1 MKNNQLL
8 FIKGGLLLASI
19 LLIELIFLH
28 IPYLSVVLTFLL
40 VVVLGFL
47 YSTSKVTNS
56 SAPQN
61 SSNDKNIE
69 TEHEIQKTLSNIA
82 MLLTQQIEV
91 VDKEIDRT
99 NTFIKDAVEGL
110 SGSFKYLKNLSDDQ
124 QNMLNIVVSNHS
136 AIVDDEGT
144 TLESFI
150 DDSSKTLDDFVHVI
164 ITTSKQSL
172 EAMSFTDE
180 MDKQLEGIF
189 NLLGQVESLA
199 SQTNL
204 LALNAAIEAARA
216 GDAGRGFAVVANE
229 VRALSV
235 NSTEL
240 NNDIRQEISSAQ
252 SIIEKLKSS
261 VETMASAD
269 MTSTLEA
276 KNKVSLMVEHV
287 GQANIETNDIVE
299 RLAELS
305 PKITD
310 AVSLGIRS
318 LQFEDLTC
326 QTMTSLKN
334 NMLTI
339 SSLNEIINEFEFS
352 ETNTQEQLQLL
363 QEQCQSLIEQSKHQD
378 DERSVSQSSMDEG
391 DIELF

>member
-8 FIKGGLLLASI
+8 FIRGGLLLASI

-47 YSTSKVTNS
+47 YSTNKVTNS
-56 SAPQN
+56 SASQN
-61 SSNDKNIE
+61 SSNNKNSE

-124 QNMLNIVVSNHS
+124 QHMLNIVVSNHS

-150 DDSSKTLDDFVHVI
+150 DDSSQTLDDFVHVI

-299 RLAELS
+299 RLAKLS
-305 PKITD
+305 PKITE

-352 ETNTQEQLQLL
+352 ETNTQEPLRRL
-363 QEQCQSLIEQSKHQD
+363 QEQCKSLIEQAKHQD

>member
-8 FIKGGLLLASI
+8 FIRGGLLLASI

-47 YSTSKVTNS
+47 YSTNKVTNS
-56 SAPQN
+56 SASQN
-61 SSNDKNIE
+61 SSNNKNSE

-124 QNMLNIVVSNHS
+124 QHMLNIVVSNHS

-150 DDSSKTLDDFVHVI
+150 DDSSQTLDDFVHVI

-299 RLAELS
+299 RLAKLS
-305 PKITD
+305 PKITE

-352 ETNTQEQLQLL
+352 ETNTQEQLRRL
-363 QEQCQSLIEQSKHQD
+363 QEQCQSLIEQAKHQD